1 MTTKN
6 SDVLAVMANAADL
19 SARTPE
25 AKAAMLDARSAVV
38 ELVEAAKDV
47 GLYLA
52 NMDEQESGPAIRL
65 RVALAKV
72 TGGAA

>member
-1 MTTKN
+1 MKAL
-6 SDVLAVMANAADL
+6 DVINHAINR
-19 SARTPE
+19 ARTLDEE
-25 AKAAMLDARSAVV
+25 ADAIEAYAAVA